1 VENRI
6 VELREEQFR
15 QLVQEAAQL
24 TRVTEQLNA
33 EWFKQ
38 QVFGGGDDGRSDAAG
53 AAPGGKTTGAPASAE
68 KRTATRVRVRYAVA
82 VRVASK
88 PTAPFRA
95 TMFDLSHAGVGLVCP
110 MGVEGQFT
118 LEMPNRFGIL
128 YAVTCQT
135 RSCRP
140 LGGPNAGYAVGATF
154 VDAVRGASAA

>member
-1 VENRI
+1 
-6 VELREEQFR
+6 VELHEEQFK

-24 TRVTEQLNA
+24 TRVTEELNA

-38 QVFGGGDDGRSDAAG
+38 QVFGDGEGDGKGEAKAGEAGGADKSAAG
-53 AAPGGKTTGAPASAE
+53 AASAE
-68 KRTATRVRVRYAVA
+68 KRAATRVRVRYAVTM
-82 VRVASK
+82 RVASK
-88 PTAPFRA
+88 PAAPFRA

-110 MGVEGQFT
+110 TVVAGQFT